1 MLRQTSVIAILALLG
16 LSSAADARAA
26 DTLSVGFGIAD
37 VTPDVKGKTPV
48 WIAGYGMGRRATGVH
63 DPLFARALVV
73 DDGQKKIALA
83 AVDVVGLQYPTV
95 REIRAKL
102 AGFDYVLV
110 ASTHNHEGPDV
121 VGIWGSSPFRSGVDP
136 KYLAELVDKTVAAVK
151 QADSA
156 RQPAMASY
164 GTADD
169 ERLVRDSREPYVKDG
184 TIRVVRFDSISGNSA
199 SGGGAKPHCLL
210 VNWTCHPEALASR
223 NTLITADFPYY
234 TIRDLEK
241 KYGCPIVYFSGAV
254 GGLMAPPRD
263 VYKRADGSPL
273 DDGNFEYAELLGS
286 DVAKLA
292 IRAADSA
299 SPLKLAPI
307 RIAAKPISVPLENPL
322 YRVAQMAGVL
332 KRDGVLWTG
341 DPETIGP
348 AYKPKSRDDVP
359 AGITE
364 VAYLG
369 LGDLHIAAIPGE
381 VYPES
386 VYGRVQDPA
395 DPAADFPDAPPEPA
409 IVEVLPGKNFLLFGL
424 ANDELGYIVPKRQW
438 DTKPPFAYG
447 RKDPQYGEENSCG
460 PEIAPILYG
469 ALKRRVAEATGA
481 K

>member
-1 MLRQTSVIAILALLG
+1 MLRPPLIAALLAALALAPVPETQ
-16 LSSAADARAA
+16 AAEG
-26 DTLSVGFGIAD
+26 LSVGFGIAD
-37 VTPDVKGKTPV
+37 VTPEVGGKTPV

-63 DPLFARALVV
+63 DPLYARALVL

-95 REIRAKL
+95 RAIREQL

-136 KYLAELVDKTVAAVK
+136 AYLADLVGKTVAAIK
-151 QADSA
+151 QADAA
-156 RQPAMASY
+156 RRPATASY

-169 ERLVRDSREPYVKDG
+169 ERLLRDSREPYIKDA
-184 TIRVVRFDSISGNSA
+184 TLRVVRFDS
-199 SGGGAKPHCLL
+199 GGKPHCLL

-223 NTLITADFPYY
+223 NTLITADFPHY

-241 KYGCPIVYFSGAV
+241 KYSCPVVYFSGAV

-263 VYKRADGSPL
+263 LYKKADGSPL

-292 IRAADSA
+292 IKAADSA
-299 SPLKLAPI
+299 SPLRLVPI
-307 RIAAKPISVPLENPL
+307 RVAAKPLSVPLENPL
-322 YRVAQMAGVL
+322 YRVAQLAGVL
-332 KRDGVLWTG
+332 KREGVMWTG

-348 AYKPKSRDDVP
+348 PYKPKSRDDVP
-359 AGITE
+359 AGVTE

-381 VYPES
+381 VYPEH

-395 DPAADFPDAPPEPA
+395 DPAADFPDAPPEPS
-409 IVEVLPGKNFLLFGL
+409 IVDTLPGKNFLLFGL

-438 DTKPPFAYG
+438 DARPPFAYG

-469 ALKRRVAEATGA
+469 ALKRRVAEATGG